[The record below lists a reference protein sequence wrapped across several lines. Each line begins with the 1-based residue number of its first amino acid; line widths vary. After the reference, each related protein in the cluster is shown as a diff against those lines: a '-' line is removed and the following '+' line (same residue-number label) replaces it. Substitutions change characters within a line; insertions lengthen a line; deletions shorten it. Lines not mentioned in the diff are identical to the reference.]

1 MIKKLSATLLLLIVT
16 IYFFDSLPVQA
27 EDKDGL
33 SNGQMVYIPAY
44 SHIYIGDRESP
55 YLLTITLSIRNID
68 PKNEITITSVKYYE
82 SQGELLKEYLDTPIV
97 LRPLESIR
105 YVVPERDKSGGSGA
119 NFIVVWHTEKYVNPP
134 VLESI
139 MIGTQAQQGI
149 SFTSQG
155 RVIQPTD

>member
-1 MIKKLSATLLLLIVT
+1 MIKKLSFTLLLLIFAAC
-16 IYFFDSLPVQA
+16 FFDPLTVQA
-27 EDKDGL
+27 DDNDGL
-33 SNGQMVYIPAY
+33 SNGQMIYVPAY

-82 SQGELLKEYLDTPIV
+82 SQGQLLKEYLESPVVIK
-97 LRPLESIR
+97 PLESIR

-119 NFIVVWHTEKYVNPP
+119 NFIVVWKTGKYVNPP
-134 VLESI
+134 VIESI

-155 RVIQPTD
+155 RIIKLTD